1 MRYIRQNMCCNLKT
15 SRQAGLVVIGLKLLI
30 RSMYNY
36 VWKEKEKT
44 LVKFKISY
52 ILSVLRSPN
61 KGLNVPV
68 GQIFRQQTLKQLVSP
83 VVKCEHNVEFYQIC
97 NIWTACL
104 YVQVL
109 TRESFP
115 CHHQEL
121 AFALGTLT
129 FSNGREFRIRFILV
143 VSVATVC
150 RRSFHMHLYSFQ
162 HAVPWNKIFEN
173 SISFL
178 HDGLP

>member
-1 MRYIRQNMCCNLKT
+1 MTLTEEITDMFVQDTNLISFMYLQKQT
-15 SRQAGLVVIGLKLLI
+15 CPSSFLL
-30 RSMYNY
+30 
-36 VWKEKEKT
+36 T
-44 LVKFKISY
+44 
-52 ILSVLRSPN
+52 SVLFILPRGTKLEYFTTLIYCLVT

-68 GQIFRQQTLKQLVSP
+68 GRIFRQQTLKQLVSP
-83 VVKCEHNVEFYQIC
+83 VVKCQHNVEFYQIC

-129 FSNGREFRIRFILV
+129 FSNGLEFRIRFILV

-150 RRSFHMHLYSFQ
+150 RRSFHMHLFFPTCSSLEQDFGKFNQ
-162 HAVPWNKIFEN
+162 L
-173 SISFL
+173 SS
-178 HDGLP
+178 